1 MLEYVVSYVQRLHR
15 HVYWGSHLPL
25 QPITDSPPKWM
36 AELENE
42 DIDMLKGTHM
52 YALKQPF
59 QTVEKKKIKQFNLF
73 LDDCFLCCI
82 LA

>member
-52 YALKQPF
+52 YALI
-59 QTVEKKKIKQFNLF
+59 TAISNCWKKENL
-73 LDDCFLCCI
+73 
-82 LA
+82 AV